1 MRTTL
6 NISDKLL
13 KELESLSEE
22 KSKTQMF
29 NEALEDYIGKKRREQ
44 LLSLKGKINIDYDWK
59 DEEKKELMAVKEEGK
74 KYVKRRSR

>member
-22 KSKTQMF
+22 KTKTQMF
-29 NEALEDYIGKKRREQ
+29 NEALEDYIGKKRRER
-44 LLSLKGKINIDYDWK
+44 LLSLKGKIKIDYDWK
-59 DEEKKELMAVKEEGK
+59 DEEKKELMAVKEKGK

>member
-13 KELESLSEE
+13 KELESLSRG
-22 KSKTQMF
+22 KTKTQMF

-59 DEEKKELMAVKEEGK
+59 AEEEKELMSVKEEGK

>member
-13 KELESLSEE
+13 KELESLSEG

-59 DEEKKELMAVKEEGK
+59 DEEKKELMAVKEGGK